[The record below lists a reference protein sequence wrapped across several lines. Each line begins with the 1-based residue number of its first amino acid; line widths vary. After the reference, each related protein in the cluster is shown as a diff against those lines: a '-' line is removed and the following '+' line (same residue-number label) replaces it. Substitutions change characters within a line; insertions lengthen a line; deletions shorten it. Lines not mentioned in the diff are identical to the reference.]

1 MENKKITTK
10 KVTIKDIAKETGF
23 TAQAVSRALRN
34 KEDISEKTKEIIR
47 RTAENLGY
55 VKNTLATSLR
65 NGKSN
70 TVAIVYDNI
79 TNPYFSIMTRHL
91 QYFLK
96 AKGYVLLIFTA
107 DAYFLD
113 LATFN
118 NIVSRNVAGI
128 ISFLDVN
135 ANIAELA
142 LQQDLPIVVLGR
154 KSIDD
159 VSWITTA
166 EGESGSIA
174 AKYLLKNGC
183 KNILHITYSL
193 DMVCGKERY
202 DGFIEEIRK
211 AGLNDTHLIVLAH
224 MPQSP
229 LMEFLPDYL
238 KANKIDGIF
247 AFNDMLAYETLD
259 ILRNENIT
267 DVKVVGIDNI
277 QEMFRLP
284 VKITTIGGD
293 KKAMAQTTVD
303 VLLEEIENKNV
314 ASYHRV
320 FDVFLSEA

>member
-1 MENKKITTK
+1 MTTK

-118 NIVSRNVAGI
+118 NIVSHNVAGI
-128 ISFLDVN
+128 ISFLDIDTD
-135 ANIAELA
+135 IAELA

-154 KSIDD
+154 KSIDN

-166 EGESGSIA
+166 EKKSGSIA
-174 AKYLLKNGC
+174 AKYLLEHGC

-193 DMVCGKERY
+193 YMVCGKERY

-211 AGLNDTHLIVLAH
+211 AGLNDTHLIVLVCT
-224 MPQSP
+224 PSP
-229 LMEFLPDYL
+229 LREVLPQYL
-238 KANKIDGIF
+238 KDNKIDGIF

-259 ILRNENIT
+259 ILREENIT

-320 FDVFLSEA
+320 FDVFLSEV